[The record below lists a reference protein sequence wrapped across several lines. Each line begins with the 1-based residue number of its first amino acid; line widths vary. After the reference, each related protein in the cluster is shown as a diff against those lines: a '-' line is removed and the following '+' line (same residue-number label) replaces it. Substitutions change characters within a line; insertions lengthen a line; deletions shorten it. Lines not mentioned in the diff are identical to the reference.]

1 VTAEIGYE
9 WLPKAV
15 VYALV
20 QFAIGL
26 AVARRLAR
34 PADGLA
40 TLALDARLSLLA
52 VGVAAVLLLAL
63 AARVWVHT
71 ATAFGWADAWIGENL
86 RVIALESRWGARWQ
100 VQMAAAALLAVA
112 ALATRRGPAG
122 WAAFA
127 VAAVAIAM
135 SLPLLGHAGGSVWRH
150 GVHAAHLVGSGLWLG
165 TLGVVT
171 TLGLSASSSG
181 APDAALGRLIARFS
195 PVALSAASMVLLTGV
210 IAAYTYVGS
219 IAALRDSPYGRVLLV
234 KLAVVAVIAA
244 CGWRNWQRV
253 RRHQAPARSVMT
265 VEWLAALAAVA
276 VTAVLSETEHP

>member
-1 VTAEIGYE
+1 MTAEIGYE

-34 PADGLA
+34 ADGGA
-40 TLALDARLSLLA
+40 TLALDARLSWLA
-52 VGVAAVLLLAL
+52 VVVALAL
-63 AARVWVHT
+63 LVALAGRAWVHT
-71 ATAFGWADAWIGENL
+71 ATAFGWTDAWVGENL

-100 VQMAAAALLAVA
+100 IQVAAAALLAVS

-122 WAAFA
+122 WSAFGLAVFA
-127 VAAVAIAM
+127 VAA
-135 SLPLLGHAGGSVWRH
+135 SLPLLGHAGGSPWRH
-150 GVHAAHLVGSGLWLG
+150 VVHAAHLLGSGLWLG

-171 TLGLSASSSG
+171 TLGLSG
-181 APDAALGRLIARFS
+181 ARAGAADPALGPLIARFS
-195 PVALSAASMVLLTGV
+195 PVALTAAGIVFLTGV

-219 IAALRDSPYGRVLLV
+219 IAALFDSSYGRALLV
-234 KLAVVAVIAA
+234 KLAVVAVIAG
-244 CGWRNWQRV
+244 CGWRNWQCV
-253 RRHQAPARSVMT
+253 RRHESPARSVMT
-265 VEWLAALAAVA
+265 VEWLAAVAAVV